1 MRVDTIPVWVLF
13 VGTILLV
20 KGSIELGYR
29 LGRMVR
35 RRSEDEKESPVSA
48 IAGSVLGLVAFMLAF
63 TFGIVTERYET
74 RKGLVREEAN
84 TIRTTWSRTDFLPE
98 PDRTEA
104 KALLREYLA
113 NRLPTDQSLSARAF
127 EEKVRKVLA
136 EEEGIQRRLWD
147 MAVVNARKDMDSDVA
162 ALYVDSLNQ
171 VAEVHASRVAIA
183 LQQRIPVA
191 IWVVLWSLTFFG
203 MAALGYQTGIAGSKR
218 SLAQPLLA
226 VSFSMV
232 VALIASLD
240 RPVNSFVK
248 VSQQPLIDL
257 YNSMTSSDGGA
268 KQRTNQSSNETSQ

>member
-1 MRVDTIPVWVLF
+1 MRVDIIPIWVLF
-13 VGTILLV
+13 VGTIVLV

-63 TFGIVTERYET
+63 TFGIVTERYDT

-84 TIRTTWSRTDFLPE
+84 TIRTTYNRSDFLPE
-98 PDRTEA
+98 PDRSEA
-104 KALLREYLA
+104 RALLREYVA
-113 NRLPTDQSLSARAF
+113 KRLPTDQRLSARAF
-127 EEKVRKVLA
+127 EEKVRKILS

-162 ALYVDSLNQ
+162 ALYIDSLNH
-171 VAEVHASRVAIA
+171 VTEVHASRVAIA
-183 LQQRIPVA
+183 LQQRIPLG
-191 IWVVLWSLTFFG
+191 IWLVLLCLTSLG

-240 RPVNSFVK
+240 RPVNTFVK
-248 VSQQPLIDL
+248 VPQQPLIDL
-257 YNSMTSSDGGA
+257 YNSMTSGDGRA
-268 KQRTNQSSNETSQ
+268 KQSSNQSTNETSP